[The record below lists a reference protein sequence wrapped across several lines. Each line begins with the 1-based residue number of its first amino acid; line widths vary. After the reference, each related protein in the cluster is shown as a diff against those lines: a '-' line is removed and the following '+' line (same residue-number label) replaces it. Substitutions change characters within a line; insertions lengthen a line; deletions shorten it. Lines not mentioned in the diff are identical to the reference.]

1 MRRAALLCQAGH
13 LDRAVIAAYHEL
25 WQVEASFRMTKSDLR
40 ARPVFHH
47 QHEAI
52 DALLTVVFAALAVSR
67 YLQTRSGNSI
77 KKLVQ
82 TLRAARSA
90 TIDLNGQRLTLD
102 PDPDLSNTTQALLRR
117 LQNGH

>member
-47 QHEAI
+47 QREAI
-52 DALLTVVFAALAVSR
+52 DAHLTVVFAALAVSR
-67 YLQTRSGNSI
+67 HLQNHTGVTI

-82 TLRAARSA
+82 TLRVARSA
-90 TIDLNGQRLTLD
+90 TIDVNGQRLTLD
-102 PDPDLSNTTQALLRR
+102 PELNPTAREIINR
-117 LQNGH
+117 LPGGH